1 LELELNRGI
10 NIMLSTLF
18 HSPSGK
24 LVVVDGGWT
33 QDGEFLLMHDFVF
46 T

>member
-1 LELELNRGI
+1 MNRGI

-18 HSPSGK
+18 RSPSGK
-24 LVVVDGGWT
+24 LVMVDGGWM
-33 QDGEFLLMHDFVF
+33 QELGVKRQFLLTRDFVF